1 MSLLHRLLIDLQGRC
16 SEALS
21 TWKTVEPTLPP
32 EAKRYAE
39 SIRQRLLER
48 AGAHVD
54 RLLKDPDLAD
64 PQFARSFYIDYKRVV
79 ELIQQIEEGSLL
91 AICRYRAEDRF
102 ASLLVDQIA
111 TEIGYPKPAPL
122 CSATS
127 TQYFFAHT
135 GLDLIF
141 VPCAEP
147 YRLLGLS
154 DLYHE
159 LAHFLLFRFSPQ
171 FLVPI
176 EAEIDSYFD
185 QAVKDARQK
194 AWVQTLIDELEAH
207 RKSWKREWMIEF
219 GADMVAAYC
228 AGPAYGWANVRLC
241 SNASADLFAGASTH
255 PADAARA
262 IAIDVVLRR
271 IGCTSE
277 ATEIESEWKELLGLT
292 AQAKPQGFD
301 LAYPLPLLDK
311 LAASVVAACKSV
323 GLKADSQ
330 KPNGGIDVTFTLNE
344 AWRQFRAKADGFSAW
359 ERQAIARLK
368 TALKLP

>member
-1 MSLLHRLLIDLQGRC
+1 MSLLHRLLIDLQRRC
-16 SEALS
+16 SESLD
-21 TWKTVEPTLPP
+21 TWKKVEPTLAP

-39 SIRQRLLER
+39 NIRQKLLDR

-154 DLYHE
+154 DFYHE
-159 LAHFLLFRFSPQ
+159 LAHFLLFRFSSK
-171 FLVPI
+171 FLAPI
-176 EAEIDSYFD
+176 EAEIDLYFD

-194 AWVQTLIDELEAH
+194 GWVQTLIDELEAY
-207 RKSWKREWMIEF
+207 RKSWKRDWMIEF

-241 SNASADLFAGASTH
+241 SNVSADLFAGASTH

-262 IAIDVVLRR
+262 TGIEIVLHG
-271 IGCTSE
+271 IGC
-277 ATEIESEWKELLGLT
+277 ATEAAEIDAEWQELLRLT
-292 AQAKPQGFD
+292 AQMKPQGFD
-301 LAYPLPLLDK
+301 MAYPQPLLNR
-311 LAASVVAACKSV
+311 LADSTVAACKTV
-323 GLKADSQ
+323 GLNSYLRTRR
-330 KPNGGIDVTFTLNE
+330 GGVDVTFTLNE
-344 AWRQFRAKADGFSAW
+344 AWREFRAKANSYSAW
-359 ERQAIARLK
+359 EQNAVAQLK
-368 TALKLP
+368 SAFQLP

>member
-1 MSLLHRLLIDLQGRC
+1 MSLLHRLLIDLQRRC
-16 SEALS
+16 SEALD
-21 TWKTVEPTLPP
+21 TWNKVEPTLAP

-39 SIRQRLLER
+39 TIRQKLLER
-48 AGAHVD
+48 AAAHVD

-91 AICRYRAEDRF
+91 AICRYRTEDRF

-159 LAHFLLFRFSPQ
+159 LAHFLLFRFSAQ
-171 FLVPI
+171 FLTPI
-176 EAEIDSYFD
+176 EAEIDLYFD

-194 AWVQTLIDELEAH
+194 GWMQTLIDELEAY
-207 RKSWKREWMIEF
+207 RKSWKRDWMIEF

-241 SNASADLFAGASTH
+241 SNVSADLFTGASTH

-262 IAIDVVLRR
+262 SGIDVVLRR
-271 IGCTSE
+271 IGCTKD
-277 ATEIESEWKELLGLT
+277 AAEIEVEWKELLGLT

-301 LAYPLPLLDK
+301 LAYPQPLLDK
-311 LAASVVAACKSV
+311 LADSVVKACTSV
-323 GLKADSQ
+323 GLKPYAQ
-330 KPNGGIDVTFTLNE
+330 KAGGGIDVTFTLNE
-344 AWRQFRAKADGFSAW
+344 AWKEFRAKADSYSAW
-359 ERQAIARLK
+359 EHKAVAQLK
-368 TALKLP
+368 AAFKLP

>member
-1 MSLLHRLLIDLQGRC
+1 MSLLHRLLIDLQRRC
-16 SEALS
+16 SDTLD
-21 TWKTVEPTLPP
+21 TWNKVEPTLEP

-39 SIRQRLLER
+39 AIRQNLLER

-54 RLLKDPDLAD
+54 RLLKDPDLGD

-102 ASLLVDQIA
+102 ATLLVDQIA

-159 LAHFLLFRFSPQ
+159 LAHFLLYRSSAQ
-171 FLVPI
+171 FLLPI
-176 EAEIDSYFD
+176 EAEIDLYFD
-185 QAVKDARQK
+185 QAVRDARQK
-194 AWVQTLIDELEAH
+194 GWVQTLIDELEAY
-207 RKSWKREWMIEF
+207 RKSWKRDWMIEF

-241 SNASADLFAGASTH
+241 SNVSADLFAGAPSH

-262 IAIDVVLRR
+262 SGIDAVLRR
-271 IGCTSE
+271 IGCSTE
-277 ATEIESEWKELLGLT
+277 AAEIEGEWKELLGLT

-301 LAYPLPLLDK
+301 LAYPQPLLDK
-311 LAASVVAACKSV
+311 LADSVVGACTNV
-323 GLKADSQ
+323 GLKPYPQ
-330 KPNGGIDVTFTLNE
+330 KPTSGIDVTCTLND
-344 AWRQFRAKADGFSAW
+344 AWKEFRTKPANFAAW
-359 ERQAIARLK
+359 EHRTVTQLK
-368 TALKLP
+368 AAFKLP

>member
-1 MSLLHRLLIDLQGRC
+1 MSLLHRLLIDLQRRC
-16 SEALS
+16 SEALDI
-21 TWKTVEPTLPP
+21 WRKVEPTLEP
-32 EAKRYAE
+32 EAKQYAE
-39 SIRQRLLER
+39 RIRQRLLER
-48 AGAHVD
+48 AALHVE
-54 RLLKDPDLAD
+54 RLLNDPDLTD

-147 YRLLGLS
+147 YRLLSLS

-159 LAHFLLFRFSPQ
+159 LAHFLLFRFSAQ
-171 FLVPI
+171 FLAPV
-176 EAEIDSYFD
+176 EAAIDVYFD

-194 AWVQTLIDELEAH
+194 GWVQSLIDELEAH
-207 RKSWKREWMIEF
+207 RKSWKRDWRIEF

-241 SNASADLFAGASTH
+241 SNVSADLFAGASTH

-262 IAIDVVLRR
+262 SGIEIVLRR
-271 IGCTSE
+271 INCVND
-277 ATEIESEWKELLGLT
+277 AAEIDTEWKELVALT
-292 AQAKPQGFD
+292 SQAKPQGFD
-301 LAYPLPLLDK
+301 LTYPQALLEK
-311 LAASVVAACKSV
+311 LADCIVAACQTV
-323 GLKADSQ
+323 GLKPYDQSAVSGV
-330 KPNGGIDVTFTLNE
+330 NVTGLLNQ
-344 AWRQFRAKADGFSAW
+344 AWREFRSKANGFTAW
-359 ERQAIARLK
+359 EQNAISQLK
-368 TALKLP
+368 TAFKLP